1 MFSTRCPGVLLG
13 RRVAAAARTRKDAL
27 LSFSGAP
34 LGADPPALLRLL
46 MTKVSQKIGFSFAE
60 VVGGDKLP
68 RHGWRAILSSRG
80 GPTGEIEVCL
90 RDIGET
96 TKLHQEID
104 GEVLLVNGAHV
115 LVQVH
120 SDALATATFRRHGR
134 RP

>member
-1 MFSTRCPGVLLG
+1 MLLG
-13 RRVAAAARTRKDAL
+13 RRVAAAAGARKD
-27 LSFSGAP
+27 GAAIHLRVP

-90 RDIGET
+90 REIGET

-104 GEVLLVNGAHV
+104 GEVLLVKGAHV
-115 LVQVH
+115 PVQVH
-120 SDALATATFRRHGR
+120 SDALAAATFRRHGR